1 MVTLE
6 RMITTQ
12 EINRTRKDEGALL
25 DYANRKRQEDRF
37 NDVKIKV
44 DNETFPAN
52 RMVLSCYSDYFD
64 RMFQTNMMER
74 YQDQVVVKEVSK
86 TSMKL
91 IIEFI
96 YTGNIKINK
105 GNVRDL
111 LSAADML
118 CINDVKIFCIEF
130 LEMSITVDTCFT
142 ILSLAGL
149 YRSEKLQT
157 RAKIFLEENI
167 NDVVLSED
175 FMSLDLNKMKSVFTD
190 NQVPELTLYKAYLK
204 WTKHDLENRR
214 CHFSDLFAKVY
225 LPAISTEYLE
235 NEMSNESLVSDDFG
249 CLRKHRDEILCRLR
263 LAKQGGSSR
272 ILSIG
277 GRNTMQKVFEVV
289 NVSGSPSRNY
299 PDLPEN
305 NIVLCCT
312 VLHGNVV
319 YAIGGTTEGSKN
331 NSITNQV
338 CRLDLKK
345 DNLQWE
351 EVASMK
357 VRRGVM
363 GASVFNETIFVVGGG
378 NENGDHLSSGEYYT
392 SAVNKWSDISP
403 MKQPRSGNAVV
414 SCRGYI
420 YSLGGYGSN
429 KHLTSVERF
438 HPGNDVWDDV
448 PSMKVPRRWFA
459 AVALNDTHIYA
470 IGGKAGNEDATVQ
483 KSVER
488 YDVTTNKWA
497 DVSEM
502 NVERHAHAA
511 CVLQGKIYVVGGGD
525 KNNSAVKSIECYD
538 PTTNKWTIVGET
550 DEELFHHALV
560 AI

>member
-1 MVTLE
+1 MVSLE
-6 RMITTQ
+6 KMITTQ
-12 EINRTRKDEGALL
+12 EISRTRKDEGALL

-44 DNETFPAN
+44 ENETFPAN

-74 YQDQVVVKEVSK
+74 YQDEVVMNEITK

-118 CINDVKIFCIEF
+118 CINDVKIFCVEF
-130 LEMSITVDTCFT
+130 LEMSITMDTCFT
-142 ILSLAGL
+142 ILSLADL

-157 RAKIFLEENI
+157 RVKSFLEENI
-167 NDVVLSED
+167 NDVVLSQD

-190 NQVPELTLYKAYLK
+190 NQVPELTLYKAYLE
-204 WTKHDLENRR
+204 WTKHDVENRR

-249 CLRKHRDEILCRLR
+249 CLRKHHHEILRRSR

-272 ILSIG
+272 VLSIG
-277 GRNTMQKVFEVV
+277 GRNTMQNVFEVV
-289 NVSGSPSRNY
+289 NVSGSPTRNY
-299 PDLPEN
+299 PDLPQKKHAP
-305 NIVLCCT
+305 CCT

-319 YAIGGTTEGSKN
+319 YAIGGATEVKDD
-331 NSITNQV
+331 SITSQV
-338 CRLDLKK
+338 CRLDMKM
-345 DNLQWE
+345 DNLEWE
-351 EVASMK
+351 VVASMK
-357 VRRGVM
+357 VRRRVM
-363 GASVFNETIFVVGGG
+363 GAAVFNETIFVVGGL
-378 NENGDHLSSGEYYT
+378 NENGDQLSSGEYYT
-392 SAVNKWSDISP
+392 STFNRWADISP
-403 MKQPRSGNAVV
+403 MKQPRSGNAAV

-429 KHLTSVERF
+429 KYLSSVERF

-448 PSMKVPRRWFA
+448 PSMKVPRNWLA

-470 IGGKAGNEDATVQ
+470 IGGLAGEEDATLQ

-488 YDVTTNKWA
+488 YDVTTNKWS
-497 DVSEM
+497 DVGEM
-502 NVERHAHAA
+502 NVERSSHAA
-511 CVLQGKIYVVGGGD
+511 CVLQGKIYVVGGVD
-525 KNNSAVKSIECYD
+525 KNKYAVKSIECYD

-550 DEELFHHALV
+550 YERLLFHALV